1 VSRLFAL
8 DHNFP
13 TPIVEVL
20 VDFQADADLVRVDQ
34 IDPAM
39 ADLDD
44 WEVLLA
50 LHLDD
55 RPWDG
60 LITTDS
66 SMLQQPLELAV
77 LMQTKLTLVA
87 VKDAGHNPVK
97 ACGLLFA
104 HLAGVCKR
112 TRPDKAQIWTPAA
125 VERPHTDPWAQLE
138 NVADHRNEAAVDLYA
153 AHKLADGQLADWGAP
168 ALTPPHTDAWDRLAL
183 SGA

>member
-1 VSRLFAL
+1 MPKLFAL

-13 TPIVEVL
+13 TPIVKVL
-20 VDFQADADLVRVDQ
+20 VDFQADAELVR
-34 IDPAM
+34 IDHIDSAM

-50 LHLDD
+50 LHLDS

-60 LITTDS
+60 LITTDT
-66 SMLQQPLELAV
+66 SMLEQPLELAV

-87 VKDAGHNPVK
+87 VKEAGHNPVK

-112 TRPDKAQIWTPAA
+112 TRPDQAQIWTPAA
-125 VERPHTDPWAQLE
+125 AERHHTDPWAQLE
-138 NVADHRNEAAVDLYA
+138 NVANHRSESPGDLYA
-153 AHKLADGQLADWGAP
+153 AHRLVDEQLADWAAP
-168 ALTPPHTDAWDRLAL
+168 ALTPPHTEAWTHLAI
-183 SGA
+183 GAA